1 VETARPN
8 VSLTDIRELVIPIPK
23 IVEQN
28 QLVFLVENTISIIN
42 NIEANLRGYLVKA
55 RSLRIAILMDAFEG
69 KLVSQDSNDESA
81 EFLLERIRK
90 ERGTVETIIRKE
102 QNDINQKRVM

>member
-1 VETARPN
+1 
-8 VSLTDIRELVIPIPK
+8 
-23 IVEQN
+23 
-28 QLVFLVENTISIIN
+28 
-42 NIEANLRGYLVKA
+42 
-55 RSLRIAILMDAFEG
+55 MDAFEG